1 MTCTVYNSYYKCFFC
16 ACTCRSL
23 HANGIDE
30 LLVFLGSNPEEVRP
44 MFIVHSVRHCVTTTS
59 AEAVVYACYGD
70 LVSDAARTSK
80 LCITNFDYSVHV
92 DGNSGYGTLSFI
104 LCHMLCHCHLCIGC
118 QTTGHCWSCEISY

>member
-1 MTCTVYNSYYKCFFC
+1 MYCVYSHYTHIKCFFY

-44 MFIVHSVRHCVTTTS
+44 IFNVHSVRHCVTTTS

-80 LCITNFDYSVHV
+80 LYITNFDYSV
-92 DGNSGYGTLSFI
+92 TLMVTLAMELYPS
-104 LCHMLCHCHLCIGC
+104 LCVTCYVIFTCV
-118 QTTGHCWSCEISY
+118 

>member
-1 MTCTVYNSYYKCFFC
+1 MTCTMYYSCYTQIKYSFY

-59 AEAVVYACYGD
+59 AEAVVYACYGG
-70 LVSDAARTSK
+70 LVFDAARASK
-80 LCITNFDYSVHV
+80 LYSK
-92 DGNSGYGTLSFI
+92 F
-104 LCHMLCHCHLCIGC
+104 
-118 QTTGHCWSCEISY
+118 